1 MSRKGIPLRLKNKE
15 CIELYKKEN
24 EICLKDIHKQAIY
37 MIGLCL
43 GLSEEQID
51 NDLQQK

>member
-1 MSRKGIPLRLKNKE
+1 MEHNLLNTYKE

-43 GLSEEQID
+43 WFSEEQV
-51 NDLQQK
+51 NKDLQQK